1 MLRWLFALIEVA
13 RMRDAAVATIQP
25 LVEASRGRLGGIP
38 GSIWLEPYMIGLL
51 GMLITLAAEW
61 QTRPIDGT
69 TMRQVQTEAW
79 RKITGLDYRIGE
91 EIMLLSA
98 AHDEQFLAGCMDA
111 ASIASELYGYEAA
124 APLGWDAPNLL
135 GSSLLADPVAA
146 HQVRD
151 IVRWRETFDSYIV
164 RRQ

>member
-1 MLRWLFALIEVA
+1 MIDVA
-13 RMRDAAVATIQP
+13 RVRNAAVATIQP
-25 LVEASRGRLGGIP
+25 LVEASRGRLDGIP

-51 GMLITLAAEW
+51 GMLITLAAER
-61 QTRPIDGT
+61 QARPIEGAAL
-69 TMRQVQTEAW
+69 RQVQTEAW

-98 AHDEQFLAGCMDA
+98 THDEQFLAGCIDA
-111 ASIASELYGYEAA
+111 ARIASELYGYEAA
-124 APLGWDAPNLL
+124 SWRGWDAPDLP
-135 GSSLLADPVAA
+135 GPSLFADPVAA

-151 IVRWRETFDSYIV
+151 IVRWRETFDSYVV